1 MGVMALQAQVHRIR
15 GDLEEAINVATQARE
30 LALKAKDGE
39 VENYVVD
46 LINAVSEPVVP
57 QDMPGVVLALPE
69 AGGEG
74 SMAAGSPQGLDPEIV
89 RPKVLEIVKNVT
101 GGDEEIFLDTPLAD
115 TGMDSLTAVSFRN
128 ELMRTFQ
135 GIHLPASLMFDYPNI
150 MQTTDHIVELSKAI
164 T

>member
-1 MGVMALQAQVHRIR
+1 MV
-15 GDLEEAINVATQARE
+15 
-30 LALKAKDGE
+30 
-39 VENYVVD
+39 
-46 LINAVSEPVVP
+46 
-57 QDMPGVVLALPE
+57 ALPE
-69 AGGEG
+69 LAGGEG
-74 SMAAGSPQGLDPEIV
+74 SMAAAAPQGLDPETV

-101 GGDEEIFLDTPLAD
+101 GGEEEIFLDTPLAD

-150 MQTTDHIVELSKAI
+150 MQTTDHIVELSKAV